1 MSPLPSKHAFMHGTM
16 RLQLIGVLLAI
27 LLVLLPW
34 LSKLSPFAL
43 SMLMQAATY
52 GIAVL
57 GMVVVL
63 GYTGQINLAQ
73 AAFFGFGAYSVA
85 LGTTVYGMGFWSAL
99 VLGVIIA
106 ALAGAVLGLTT
117 LRLGGHYLAMIT
129 ISFQQIFDLVAVNW
143 IAMTHGPDGVSGIG
157 RPSLGPWLLSDDRA
171 YLSLC
176 FLVLVSMIALV
187 AWLPYTRWGR
197 AMCSVRENELA
208 AEVVGMPTLRIKIGA
223 FTLCAALGSVG
234 GGLYAAGFAYI
245 SPDNFNFNRAIEF
258 LSMVLLGGAQSP
270 FGGVIGTTLLILLP
284 EWLKEMPKSLQFIKD
299 FYLVIYGLAVIL
311 IMVFMPQGIWGLLR
325 SRFKPAPSAAPA
337 ATALTLTAN
346 SSTPE
351 VVLQLSG
358 LSKFFGGLRAVDGID
373 ISVRR
378 GMIHALIGPN
388 GSGKTTTLNLICG
401 LYRPTSGSI
410 FFQEDDIT
418 RTAPHQRAARGM
430 GRTFQNIRLFSAMSV
445 LENIM
450 IGAQRSGNPIER
462 GEHALHQRAHAALAF
477 VGLSDKYAE
486 TANQLPYGHQRLVEI
501 ARSVAG
507 YPSLLLLDEP
517 AAGLNQTEK
526 GELVELLIRLRDDH
540 GLTILLIDH
549 DMRLVERVSDIITVL
564 NFGKKIAEG
573 TPAEVLKDPAV
584 IAAYLGD
591 DSGIS

>member
-1 MSPLPSKHAFMHGTM
+1 
-16 RLQLIGVLLAI
+16 
-27 LLVLLPW
+27 
-34 LSKLSPFAL
+34 
-43 SMLMQAATY
+43 
-52 GIAVL
+52 
-57 GMVVVL
+57 
-63 GYTGQINLAQ
+63 
-73 AAFFGFGAYSVA
+73 
-85 LGTTVYGMGFWSAL
+85 
-99 VLGVIIA
+99 
-106 ALAGAVLGLTT
+106 
-117 LRLGGHYLAMIT
+117 
-129 ISFQQIFDLVAVNW
+129 
-143 IAMTHGPDGVSGIG
+143 
-157 RPSLGPWLLSDDRA
+157 
-171 YLSLC
+171 
-176 FLVLVSMIALV
+176 
-187 AWLPYTRWGR
+187 
-197 AMCSVRENELA
+197 
-208 AEVVGMPTLRIKIGA
+208 
-223 FTLCAALGSVG
+223 
-234 GGLYAAGFAYI
+234 
-245 SPDNFNFNRAIEF
+245 
-258 LSMVLLGGAQSP
+258 
-270 FGGVIGTTLLILLP
+270 
-284 EWLKEMPKSLQFIKD
+284 
-299 FYLVIYGLAVIL
+299 
-311 IMVFMPQGIWGLLR
+311 
-325 SRFKPAPSAAPA
+325 
-337 ATALTLTAN
+337 
-346 SSTPE
+346 
-351 VVLQLSG
+351 VLQLSG

>member
-1 MSPLPSKHAFMHGTM
+1 
-16 RLQLIGVLLAI
+16 
-27 LLVLLPW
+27 
-34 LSKLSPFAL
+34 
-43 SMLMQAATY
+43 
-52 GIAVL
+52 
-57 GMVVVL
+57 
-63 GYTGQINLAQ
+63 
-73 AAFFGFGAYSVA
+73 
-85 LGTTVYGMGFWSAL
+85 
-99 VLGVIIA
+99 
-106 ALAGAVLGLTT
+106 
-117 LRLGGHYLAMIT
+117 
-129 ISFQQIFDLVAVNW
+129 
-143 IAMTHGPDGVSGIG
+143 MTHGPDGVSGIG
-157 RPSLGPWLLSDDRA
+157 RPAVGSWQLSDDRA

-176 FLVLVSMIALV
+176 FLVLVLMVALV
-187 AWLPYTRWGR
+187 AWLPYTRLGR

-208 AEVVGMPTLRIKIGA
+208 AEVVGVPTLRIKIGA
-223 FTLCAALGSVG
+223 FTLCAVLGAVG

-299 FYLVIYGLAVIL
+299 LYLVIYGLAVIL

-325 SRFKPAPSAAPA
+325 SRFNPAPAAAPP
-337 ATALTLTAN
+337 ATALTLTAH
-346 SSTPE
+346 SQTPD
-351 VVLQLSG
+351 VLLRLSG

-373 ISVRR
+373 LDVKR
-378 GMIHALIGPN
+378 GRIHALIGPN

-401 LYRPTSGSI
+401 LYRPSSGRI
-410 FFQEDDIT
+410 YFQENDIT
-418 RTAPHQRAARGM
+418 RAAPHQRAAQGM
-430 GRTFQNIRLFSAMSV
+430 GRTFQNIRLFSGMSV

-450 IGAQRSGNPIER
+450 IGAQRQGNPIER
-462 GEHALHQRAHAALAF
+462 GEHALHHRAHAALAF
-477 VGLSDKYAE
+477 VGLSDKYAD
-486 TANQLPYGHQRLVEI
+486 TASQLPYGHQRLVEI

-507 YPSLLLLDEP
+507 YPTLLLLDEP

-573 TPAEVLKDPAV
+573 TPTEVLKDPAV